1 MAIISKT
8 DDLQIL
14 LAVFDSGSFSGAARL
29 LDVPV
34 AKITRAV
41 QRLEQ
46 EHQSNFFNRTT
57 RRVEPTE
64 EGRLF
69 VSAIRPGLQ
78 QLEQAEESL
87 RLLKG
92 APAGKLRVDAVSPFI
107 IHQLVPLM
115 ADFSRA
121 YPQIKVEL
129 ISNENIIDLIEKR
142 ADVAIRIGQL
152 EDSNLHA
159 RLLGK
164 SMLRLLA
171 SPGYVAE
178 YGQPRK
184 EEELRQHALLGF
196 SDNSKLN
203 DWPLASPVT
212 IKPTMAASSGETLLH
227 LCLAGNGIALLSDF
241 MTRHLVEQ
249 GTLVEVLAGSV
260 QSSIPRELVQAVY
273 YRNTALSSRISAFLD
288 FIEERLCL

>member
-69 VSAIRPGLQ
+69 VSAVRPGLQ

-115 ADFSRA
+115 ADFQRA

-164 SMLRLLA
+164 SKLRLLA
-171 SPGYVAE
+171 SPDYVEAQ
-178 YGQPRK
+178 GQPRDAD
-184 EEELRQHALLGF
+184 ELRQHALLGF

-203 DWPLASPVT
+203 DWPLAAPVT
-212 IKPTMAASSGETLLH
+212 IKPTMAASSGETLLQ

-241 MTRHLVEQ
+241 MTRHLVEE
-249 GTLVEVLAGSV
+249 GKLMEVLPDSV
-260 QSSIPRELVQAVY
+260 QSPIPRELVQAVY
-273 YRNTALSSRISAFLD
+273 YRNTALSSRISAFIE
-288 FIEERLCL
+288 FIAPRLNL